1 MQNIGELLLKQTG
14 NRATNSYITKIVRR
28 SYETNHLT
36 KPAVTVTKRLHS
48 PYQLVYEI
56 RLSLLQQAFK
66 KTISYRGGG
75 RNLNLSEHAEQCN
88 VSVTYS

>member
-1 MQNIGELLLKQTG
+1 MNVE
-14 NRATNSYITKIVRR
+14 
-28 SYETNHLT
+28 ETVIFSEHT
-36 KPAVTVTKRLHS
+36 EQWYTVTVTKSLHS

-66 KTISYRGGG
+66 KTSSYRGGG
-75 RNLNLSEHAEQCN
+75 RNLNLSEHAEQGCN